1 MKTASKNSPE
11 MNIPIAVMEFGLE
24 PGYKGSGSDSGNSSQ
39 NNASS
44 ASSNT
49 VRFGMD
55 RDEVAALIDQLEDVQ
70 KAVDSAT
77 S

>member
-1 MKTASKNSPE
+1 VDVKTASKNSPE

-24 PGYKGSGSDSGNSSQ
+24 AGHKGNHSGS
-39 NNASS
+39 ASS
-44 ASSNT
+44 SSNT

-55 RDEVAALIDQLEDVQ
+55 RDEVAALIDQLENVQ